1 MDRWRPPAAGLVG
14 YLPDDRK
21 HAFPFPSN
29 LLELLKARE
38 SLLKQNAAASPMAK
52 HFDIGHDAQFDEHAG
67 KLFAQH

>member
-38 SLLKQNAAASPMAK
+38 SLLKQNAAASPTAK
-52 HFDIGHDAQFDEHAG
+52 HFDIGHNAQADEHAG

>member
-52 HFDIGHDAQFDEHAG
+52 HFDICLRNIKLSIYHNAQVT
-67 KLFAQH
+67 

>member
-29 LLELLKARE
+29 LPELLKARE

-52 HFDIGHDAQFDEHAG
+52 HFDIGLRNIKLSIYHNAQVT
-67 KLFAQH
+67 